1 MTDFIQRIKVLGKLP
16 VECYLVTLDVSSLYT
31 NIDIDEGL
39 TRTYKN
45 EPGQAIASNFVMS
58 SWKGFEIE
66 QLHFQWRTFYPDQGD
81 SNGNQSCTQILIRK
95 CLHGKIRRKLC
106 IQNRVVQLRYNLG
119 TVHIDSLT
127 EFIDHLNNTAPS
139 IKVTHEISTNSVN
152 FLDTTV
158 LKDRQ
163 GNIGTHVY
171 QKPADTHPYL
181 WHWNSAHPPHLK
193 QWILY
198 SQALRLKRICSST
211 DTLKKPIAEYADL
224 FVACGYQR
232 TKVLREMEKVL
243 TMTQEECLQTR
254 ERESTDRI
262 PLVTTFN
269 PHTTFIA
276 EIARRNWN
284 FLQSKE
290 RLAHI
295 FNKPPLVAYRRPI
308 SPRDRLVSTKF
319 KTVNNTPVS
328 FAFQTRSRLSFNKD
342 FPQHFNDTTCP
353 IRLNEIRKVLFFED
367 IFHGLV
373 VS

>member
-1 MTDFIQRIKVLGKLP
+1 MR
-16 VECYLVTLDVSSLYT
+16 
-31 NIDIDEGL
+31 
-39 TRTYKN
+39 
-45 EPGQAIASNFVMS
+45 
-58 SWKGFEIE
+58 
-66 QLHFQWRTFYPDQGD
+66 
-81 SNGNQSCTQILIRK
+81 
-95 CLHGKIRRKLC
+95 
-106 IQNRVVQLRYNLG
+106 LR
-119 TVHIDSLT
+119 
-127 EFIDHLNNTAPS
+127 
-139 IKVTHEISTNSVN
+139 
-152 FLDTTV
+152 
-158 LKDRQ
+158 
-163 GNIGTHVY
+163 
-171 QKPADTHPYL
+171 
-181 WHWNSAHPPHLK
+181 
-193 QWILY
+193 
-198 SQALRLKRICSST
+198 RICSST
-211 DTLKKPIAEYADL
+211 DTLKKRIAEYADF

-295 FNKPPLVAYRRPI
+295 FNKPPLVAYRRSI